1 MRARRTLV
9 LLLLLVAGSVSG
21 AVSNAAAQE
30 RATPLEPFIAR
41 VAQLWAEG
49 RADALVELAPADG
62 RMVLDLGGQG
72 AGPVAGRNAAAAL
85 RDLFSGRH
93 TVSTRA
99 IRVTLSGGQ
108 PLSGFGEVAWVS
120 RSRGTTV
127 PRNSTVYVGVAWEDG
142 EWRIRELRILG

>member
-1 MRARRTLV
+1 MRALRTLP
-9 LLLLLVAGSVSG
+9 LLLVLVAG
-21 AVSNAAAQE
+21 AVSGAAAQE
-30 RATPLEPFIAR
+30 RAAPLEPFITR
-41 VAQLWAEG
+41 VAQLWADG
-49 RADALVELAPADG
+49 RADALVDLASADG
-62 RMVLDLGGQG
+62 RMVLDLGGGQG

-93 TVSTRA
+93 TVSTRST
-99 IRVTLSGGQ
+99 RVMLSGGR

-127 PRNSTVYVGVAWEDG
+127 PRTSTVYVGVAWEDG

>member
-1 MRARRTLV
+1 MRALRSFA
-9 LLLLLVAGSVSG
+9 LLLLLFAGAVSG
-21 AVSNAAAQE
+21 AAAQD

-41 VAQLWAEG
+41 VAQLWEEG

-99 IRVTLSGGQ
+99 TRVTLSGGR
-108 PLSGFGEVAWVS
+108 PLSGFGEMAWVS

-127 PRNSTVYVGVAWEDG
+127 PRTSTVYVGVAWEDG